1 MEPGATVTL
10 QPGLQLLMG
19 SEVYLN
25 LRRAPMRALGTAAKP
40 IVMKAASAAKRW
52 SGIFITA
59 AGVGSEFQH
68 CRISGAGA
76 SGAAGLMA
84 EGVPGAAG
92 VTIANCSFTDSA
104 GPGLYLKSSGA
115 AISHTT
121 LRSLKGGGL
130 VLAGASRGVFANG
143 VIQGNSQPGVYL
155 TGTSTLTLTPNNVIS
170 GNRSYDVVNQTRS
183 NINATRNYWGTASA
197 TTIAKHIFDGKD
209 NSRFGVVRFTPILSA
224 VPTGGASATAA
235 GVAITSAAAAP
246 LASGA
251 VQVTYTL
258 SAPAQVRARVMN
270 IAGRPI
276 RTVAAQQEAAAGA
289 NTLLWDGRSDAGVA
303 VPNGAYFVELLAQ
316 TADGAQARVLA
327 SAHLNR

>member
-1 MEPGATVTL
+1 
-10 QPGLQLLMG
+10 
-19 SEVYLN
+19 
-25 LRRAPMRALGTAAKP
+25 
-40 IVMKAASAAKRW
+40 
-52 SGIFITA
+52 
-59 AGVGSEFQH
+59 
-68 CRISGAGA
+68 
-76 SGAAGLMA
+76 
-84 EGVPGAAG
+84 
-92 VTIANCSFTDSA
+92 
-104 GPGLYLKSSGA
+104 
-115 AISHTT
+115 
-121 LRSLKGGGL
+121 
-130 VLAGASRGVFANG
+130 
-143 VIQGNSQPGVYL
+143 
-155 TGTSTLTLTPNNVIS
+155 
-170 GNRSYDVVNQTRS
+170 
-183 NINATRNYWGTASA
+183 
-197 TTIAKHIFDGKD
+197 
-209 NSRFGVVRFTPILSA
+209 VVRFTPILSA